1 MMSVVRRS
9 RDRVSWSQLLLPWE
23 IVRALRGHGAL
34 LQQFTLRDVLA
45 RYRGSYLGGFWS
57 LMRPLAMLTVY
68 VVVFGFI
75 LRPQLGDEAG
85 SNKFEFVLSLFCGLV
100 LFDFF
105 AEAVGRAPT
114 LVLSRSNY
122 VTKVVFPLEILSLS
136 AVAAALLQMVISLIP
151 FFAGVLLVRGAIP
164 VTALFL
170 PLVIAPLILFSLGF
184 SWLLSSLGVF
194 VRDLNAAVPLMLVVL
209 LFASAIFYSV
219 SSVPPEFRTFFE
231 LNPLAVL
238 VDEARNAALLGRAP
252 AWGRLVAISAAGL
265 VVATAGYAF
274 FMRSKRGFAD
284 VI

>member
-1 MMSVVRRS
+1 MAVVQRS

-23 IVRALRGHGAL
+23 IVRALGKHGTL
-34 LQQFTLRDVLA
+34 LQQWTVRDVLA
-45 RYRGSYLGGFWS
+45 RYRGSYLGVFWS

-75 LRPQLGDEAG
+75 LQPQLGGDTS
-85 SNKFEFVLSLFCGLV
+85 SNKLEFVLSLFCGLV

-136 AVAAALLQMVISLIP
+136 AVAAALLQMVISFIP
-151 FFAGVLLVRGAIP
+151 FFAGVLLVRGAVP
-164 VTALFL
+164 VTVLFL
-170 PLVIAPLILFSLGF
+170 PLVIVPLILFALGF

-194 VRDLNAAVPLMLVVL
+194 VRDLNAVVPLMLVVL

-238 VDEARNAALLGRAP
+238 VDEARNSVLLGRAP
-252 AWGRLVAISAAGL
+252 GGGRLAAIFAASIVVAI
-265 VVATAGYAF
+265 AGYAF
-274 FMRSKRGFAD
+274 FMRSKRGLAD

>member
-1 MMSVVRRS
+1 MPVAQRS

-23 IVRALRGHGAL
+23 IVRALCRHGAL
-34 LQQFTLRDVLA
+34 LRQFTVRDVLS
-45 RYRGSYLGGFWS
+45 RYRGSYLGVFWS

-75 LRPQLGDEAG
+75 LQPQLGDDAG
-85 SNKFEFVLSLFCGLV
+85 SNKLEFVLSLFCGLV

-136 AVAAALLQMVISLIP
+136 AIAAALLQMAISFIP
-151 FFAGVLLVRGAIP
+151 FFAGVLLVRGTVP
-164 VTALFL
+164 VTALLL
-170 PLVIAPLILFSLGF
+170 PLVIAPLILFALGI

-219 SSVPPEFRTFFE
+219 SSVPAEFRTFVE
-231 LNPLAVL
+231 MNPLAVL

-252 AWGRLVAISAAGL
+252 AWGRLAAIFVAGIAVAI
-265 VVATAGYAF
+265 AGYAF